1 MLQASTMPQVK
12 AVITDY
18 IGTLASPRRYTLE
31 ASIAKLH
38 SALADVGFETERQ
51 KFFDAYT
58 KAHEKYRLVRYGE
71 FKEITNAVWVS
82 ETLCSLGYEV
92 NVDDLGMKAALNVFF
107 QDFIDSLVLRP
118 CAEKL
123 LKKASDK
130 FKLGLISNF
139 TYAPVVHA
147 SLRQL
152 GINHFFNT
160 VVVSEENGWRKPH
173 KKIFTDTLERLQV
186 KPDEAVYIGDSPIE
200 DIKGAADAG
209 FKTVFVLSQF
219 NSLKDLHA
227 SGQKPDIIAED
238 LEEICRNLARIT
250 TS

>member
-1 MLQASTMPQVK
+1 MPQVK

-31 ASIAKLH
+31 ASITKLH
-38 SALADVGFETERQ
+38 DALTDVGFETERQ
-51 KFFDAYT
+51 KFFDAYA

-71 FKEITNAVWVS
+71 FKEVTNAVWVS

-92 NVDDLGMKAALNVFF
+92 NVDDSRMKTALNVFF
-107 QDFIDSLVLRP
+107 QGFIDSLALRP
-118 CAEKL
+118 HAAKL
-123 LKKASDK
+123 LTKASEK

-152 GINHFFNT
+152 GINQFFNAI
-160 VVVSEENGWRKPH
+160 VVSEESGWRKPH

-186 KPDEAVYIGDSPIE
+186 TPEETVYIGDSPIE
-200 DIKGAADAG
+200 DIKGAAEAG
-209 FKTVFVLSQF
+209 FKTVFVPSQF

-227 SGQKPDIIAED
+227 SGQKPDTIAED
-238 LEEICRNLARIT
+238 LEEICRNLASIT
-250 TS
+250 TR